1 MMFLRRQLPLLITM
15 ITGLVMAAQYYV
27 PHPASEQL

>member
-15 ITGLVMAAQYYV
+15 ITGLVMAGGIAAGLMV
-27 PHPASEQL
+27 